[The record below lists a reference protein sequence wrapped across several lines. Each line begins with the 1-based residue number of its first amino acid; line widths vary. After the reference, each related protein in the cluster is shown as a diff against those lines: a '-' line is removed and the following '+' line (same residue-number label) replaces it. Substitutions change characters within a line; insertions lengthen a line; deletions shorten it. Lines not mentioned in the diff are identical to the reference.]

1 MKKIVNSILYIVPLT
16 AFMAFASCKNNTGA
30 GDMPDSTA
38 NDTITQ
44 TAAEAPG
51 ADLDT
56 VNTKKDPVAP

>member
-1 MKKIVNSILYIVPLT
+1 MPLT